1 MHRAF
6 CLTLP
11 LAAAGCVALLGDG
24 FAVNSNS
31 DGGAGAQGG
40 GQAQGGSPGGNNV
53 GGNDVGGSD
62 TGGNNVGGS
71 DTGGDGGGDVEE
83 LFPAHGIDVVTVEAN
98 QGVGISISNGPDA
111 VPSSARESRLIEG
124 RETLIRI
131 HHEVHG
137 DWIQREVEAQLVV
150 TRQDQS
156 TALYTDRRT
165 IFADSVAGDL
175 ASSFSFIL
183 DCDQDEC
190 DAGTDFQVS
199 LWDVGVEGSQSE
211 GVNLSP
217 GTGASPIGFETLNLE
232 MRLVFIPMHYQPAN
246 TTPDLNTA
254 WMDGI
259 SDWVYQMTPAT
270 QVTYE
275 VRPVVDIVDP
285 IQNGT
290 LQTVL
295 FATQDV
301 FDNDF
306 PQPNEYYIGV
316 IDTQITPVPPFALA
330 LLGKNVNAINYDA
343 APLAFA
349 TNVVHEVGHNHGM
362 EHVNCPVAQSFPD
375 TDFPTHPVGT
385 LETGGWG
392 VLDGIYRAASSTYD
406 YMSYCSPV
414 WSSATHWSVV
424 ISDLEA
430 ENTQP

>member
-6 CLTLP
+6 CLTLL
-11 LAAAGCVALLGDG
+11 LAAAGCVALLGDD
-24 FAVNSNS
+24 FVVNSNN
-31 DGGAGAQGG
+31 DDGAGAQGG
-40 GQAQGGSPGGNNV
+40 GQAQGGSPGGN
-53 GGNDVGGSD
+53 DV
-62 TGGNNVGGS
+62 GGNNVGGS
-71 DTGGDGGGDVEE
+71 DTGGDGGGDGEE
-83 LFPAHGIDVVTVEAN
+83 LFPAHGIDIVTVEAN
-98 QGVGISISNGPDA
+98 QGAGISISNGPDP
-111 VPSSARESRLIEG
+111 VPSSARESRLIGG

-217 GTGASPIGFETLNLE
+217 GTGASPIGFETFNLE

-259 SDWVYQMTPAT
+259 RDGVYQMTPAT

-275 VRPVVDIVDP
+275 VRPVVEIVDP

-290 LQTVL
+290 LQTAV
-295 FATQDV
+295 FATKDV

-316 IDTQITPVPPFALA
+316 IDTQITPEPISLA
-330 LLGKNVNAINYDA
+330 LLGMNVNAINYDA
-343 APLAFA
+343 APLPFA

-362 EHVNCPVAQSFPD
+362 PHVNCPDFQSHPD
-375 TDFPTHPVGT
+375 TEFPTHPVGN

-406 YMSYCSPV
+406 YMSFCSPV
-414 WSSATHWSVV
+414 WSSAAHWSVV

-430 ENTQP
+430 QNTQP